1 MRYFSLGVKG
11 SFRSSRP
18 SLHPPVRGE
27 NVKTFRWDQRN
38 AAPVPQQAPPSP
50 PFSPENSQVG
60 QVFVFVLVLV
70 SVTRCRTGNL
80 TRLNHTLTV
89 CVTINTG
96 APIATCFLFF
106 PFLFIGE
113 RHSLPLSLCME
124 RTSYV
129 LSFRMLFFY
138 LVTTGWIFDISLC
151 ENSINQTINQ
161 SIK

>member
-11 SFRSSRP
+11 SFRSRP

-38 AAPVPQQAPPSP
+38 AAPVPQQAPRSP

-80 TRLNHTLTV
+80 TRLNYTLIV
-89 CVTINTG
+89 CVTKNTG
-96 APIATCFLFF
+96 APIATCFFFMFPLFVYLGT
-106 PFLFIGE
+106 PLILYRENVVRSFLPDGVF
-113 RHSLPLSLCME
+113 LPCDHGLD
-124 RTSYV
+124 
-129 LSFRMLFFY
+129 F
-138 LVTTGWIFDISLC
+138 
-151 ENSINQTINQ
+151 
-161 SIK
+161 